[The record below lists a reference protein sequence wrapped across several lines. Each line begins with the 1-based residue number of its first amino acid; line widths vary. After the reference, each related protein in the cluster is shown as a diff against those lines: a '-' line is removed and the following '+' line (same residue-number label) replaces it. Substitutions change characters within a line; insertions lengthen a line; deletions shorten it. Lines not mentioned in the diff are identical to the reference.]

1 MSDVRITALN
11 SITAIDGWLKALAGN
26 LTGSTV
32 TGFRQTRVQFEDV
45 LARQVRGGS
54 PAGVNGLQSINPIQY
69 SEGGTAIKATRTDFS
84 QGALAASQ
92 RPTDLAIRGNGF
104 FVLSRVK
111 NPTSVED
118 LVFTR
123 NGSFTLEYEEDP
135 TILDAAALGQL
146 GPATVAGRL
155 NLVSAEGYYV
165 MGLSG
170 TYEPPTATG
179 QPGVSTPPQDKQVLS
194 GLGGNISGALDQ
206 FKAFSFPI
214 IKDSNGRLNL
224 NADLVGRLQF
234 NQNGLLL
241 NAGTQDVPQ
250 SAALDPL
257 TRKERDVPFSIVT
270 SIDPVTGLT
279 KLDLADIGNVNKYV
293 ALAVFANPEGLDRQA
308 GTSFTWGPATGNFAV
323 GVAGFDGQPIGATN
337 EIAAGNLEAANSSVN
352 TTLPELTIAQKSFTA
367 QVKIVSVGNTLIDD
381 VNQLIR

>member
-45 LARQVRGGS
+45 LAKQVRGGS
-54 PAGVNGLQSINPIQY
+54 PAANGLQSINPIQY

-84 QGALAASQ
+84 QGALSASQ

-104 FVLSRVK
+104 FVLSKVK
-111 NPTSVED
+111 NPSSVED

-123 NGSFTLEYEEDP
+123 NGSFTLEFEED
-135 TILDAAALGQL
+135 TGILDPSTSRTIPVGSS
-146 GPATVAGRL
+146 VGRL
-155 NLVSAEGYYV
+155 NLVSPDGYYV
-165 MGLSG
+165 MGMSG
-170 TYEPPTATG
+170 QYTAPP
-179 QPGVSTPPQDKQVLS
+179 QPGLPGESTPPQDVQAISGVGGTLS
-194 GLGGNISGALDQ
+194 GPLLQVNRFQ
-206 FKAFSFPI
+206 AFTFPVVMDVTG
-214 IKDSNGRLNL
+214 KVKL

-241 NAGTQDVPQ
+241 NSGTQDVPL
-250 SAALDPL
+250 STDALEDGRGISFTPGPGG
-257 TRKERDVPFSIVT
+257 TVITD
-270 SIDPVTGLT
+270 GL
-279 KLDLADIGNVNKYV
+279 KNVNKYV
-293 ALAVFANPEGLDRQA
+293 ALAVFANPEGLNRQA
-308 GTSFTWGPATGNFAV
+308 GTAFTWSPATGNFSM

>member
-45 LARQVRGGS
+45 LAKQVRGGS
-54 PAGVNGLQSINPIQY
+54 PAAAGLQGINPIQY

-123 NGSFTLEYEEDP
+123 NGSFTLEYEEDAEIVDDNSRP
-135 TILDAAALGQL
+135 LL
-146 GPATVAGRL
+146 GPASVAGRL
-155 NLVSAEGYYV
+155 NLVSADGFYV
-165 MGLSG
+165 MGLNG
-170 TYEPPTATG
+170 TYQPPTATG

-194 GLGGNISGALDQ
+194 GPGGNISGALDQ

-241 NAGTQDVPQ
+241 NAGTQDVPE
-250 SAALDPL
+250 SAGLDPI
-257 TRKERDVPFSIVT
+257 TRQERDGKFSIGT
-270 SIDPVTGLT
+270 SVDQATGLL
-279 KLDLADIGNVNKYV
+279 KLDLANRGNVNKYV